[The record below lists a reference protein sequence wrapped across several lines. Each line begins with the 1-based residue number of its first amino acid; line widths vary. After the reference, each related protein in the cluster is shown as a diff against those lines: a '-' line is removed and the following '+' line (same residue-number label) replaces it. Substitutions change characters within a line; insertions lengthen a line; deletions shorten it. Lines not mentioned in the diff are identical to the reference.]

1 MRSNI
6 QESDT
11 FIYLYIY
18 KHILTF
24 TFLQGM
30 MRQSSGSSSII
41 PKTRTET
48 KMQQNPTEETE
59 NDMIGQEINFINIP
73 SSRSRPGS
81 KVKKGSGSARGSV
94 SERVPETGKKPHRTI
109 DPEEIVSY
117 MIVFVCL
124 LSTIK
129 QQNASLW
136 AVYFESTELHSSVGS
151 VADLRTW
158 GRWFNPQLGQYCFL
172 GLMVVIA
179 TGFIPFPLLSI
190 VSTVVM

>member
-1 MRSNI
+1 
-6 QESDT
+6 
-11 FIYLYIY
+11 
-18 KHILTF
+18 
-24 TFLQGM
+24 M

-151 VADLRTW
+151 VADLRT
-158 GRWFNPQLGQYCFL
+158 
-172 GLMVVIA
+172 
-179 TGFIPFPLLSI
+179 
-190 VSTVVM
+190 